1 MTDGVTTDP
10 PGEVDIDTRAIASG
24 GAILGIAMIA
34 ANGGNYLL
42 NVFLGRWL
50 TPAEFAD
57 ANLMVTIML
66 LATAVAVSLQLI
78 GARFTSVFET
88 ERSAGGDVD
97 ESIAGLR
104 VWLERRALMGGAF
117 LALVLAGGAEWWR
130 EFFNS
135 ADALPFLVLGL
146 GMPFYFI
153 QAVGR
158 GELQG
163 RLSFR
168 SLAATFVVE
177 MLVRVIAGTVLVALG
192 LGVLGAT
199 IGLTASFVAVWAH
212 VRFLV
217 KRGQKSGTVA
227 STIPADVVRSV
238 TVYAG
243 PIAILLAGQIIV
255 NNGDVL
261 VAKRFLDPETAGI
274 YAAIALVGRAV
285 FFLSWS
291 VATTLFPVS
300 AKQSAGGATT
310 NTLLNRAIIVVAA
323 LGVCFVIGARVAGGF
338 VLGRVFGPEY
348 GDISGPLA
356 WYAFAT
362 SMFAIANLIAS
373 HHLAGDRVRESVV
386 LVLGGLLQTLLLF
399 FGRGSIEGLIIA
411 QVVAMA
417 LLLLAVAGS
426 HGLATRRSSSTPL
439 PTPLEVST

>member
-1 MTDGVTTDP
+1 MTDTTTSAP
-10 PGEVDIDTRAIASG
+10 QTEVDIDTRAIASG

-78 GARFTSVFET
+78 GARFTSVLET
-88 ERSAGGDVD
+88 ERADGGDVD
-97 ESIAGLR
+97 ASIAGLR
-104 VWLERRALMGGAF
+104 VWLERRALIGGVL
-117 LALVLAGGAEWWR
+117 LALVLAGGADWWR

-135 ADALPFLVLGL
+135 ADALPFVVLGL

-163 RLSFR
+163 RLSFG

-217 KRGQKSGTVA
+217 NRNRKVGSPQ
-227 STIPADVVRSV
+227 STISTDVVRSV
-238 TVYAG
+238 TAYAG

-300 AKQSAGGATT
+300 AKQSAGGATS
-310 NTLLNRAIIVVAA
+310 NKLLNRAIVVVAA
-323 LGVCFVIGARVAGGF
+323 LGVCFVVGARLAGGF

-348 GDISGPLA
+348 GDISSPLA

-373 HHLAGDRVRESVV
+373 HHLAGDRVRESIV
-386 LVLGGLLQTLLLF
+386 LVLGGVVQTLLLF
-399 FGRGSIEGLIIA
+399 FGRGSIDGLITA

-417 LLLLAVAGS
+417 LLLFAVAGS
-426 HGLATRRSSSTPL
+426 HGLATRRSSSTSL